1 MKKVNKIIYKVIFSF
16 LVLIS
21 TPLESKILSEGR
33 SDAKVIVKVFSSLT
47 CPACANFHSKIYYQL
62 KEDFIDKGL
71 ISIEFKSFPLDI
83 IAFNATKL
91 AHCRN
96 DGEHEILHHLYLNQ
110 DKWIKGKNELEAN
123 QAMKKFIDNTEYNLD
138 FDKCLADKKI
148 EDHIL
153 EDRIEGV
160 KKYKVNATPTVIIN
174 GKKFENHSN
183 YKKLKKYI
191 EKLI

>member
-1 MKKVNKIIYKVIFSF
+1 MKKIFIVSILIFFNCLNSYSDIKPLTSGNKDSKVK
-16 LVLIS
+16 LM
-21 TPLESKILSEGR
+21 
-33 SDAKVIVKVFSSLT
+33 VFESLT
-47 CPACANFHSKIYYQL
+47 CSHCANFHINIYPKL

-71 ISIEFKSFPLDI
+71 LSVEFKSFPLDI
-83 IAFNATKL
+83 IAFNASKI
-91 AHCRN
+91 AHCKN
-96 DGEHEILHHLYLNQ
+96 DGNTEILHHLYLNQ

-123 QAMKKFIDNTEYNLD
+123 QALKKFIDSTQYNLD
-138 FDKCLADKKI
+138 FEKCLSNKKT

-153 EDRIEGV
+153 EDRIDGV
-160 KKYKVNATPTVIIN
+160 KKYDVKATPTVIIN

>member
-1 MKKVNKIIYKVIFSF
+1 MFKKLIFIITILLLNCVNAFSEVKPIISGNPDTKVK
-16 LVLIS
+16 LM
-21 TPLESKILSEGR
+21 
-33 SDAKVIVKVFSSLT
+33 VFESLT
-47 CPACANFHSKIYYQL
+47 CSHCANFHKNIYPKL
-62 KEDFIDKGL
+62 KEDFIGKGL

-96 DGEHEILHHLYLNQ
+96 DGNPEILHYFYLNQ
-110 DKWIKGKNELEAN
+110 DKWIKGKNEVEAN
-123 QAMKKFIDNTEYNLD
+123 QAIKKFIDATEYNLD
-138 FDKCLADKKI
+138 FDKCLSDKQI

-160 KKYKVNATPTVIIN
+160 KKYEVKATPTVIIN

>member
-1 MKKVNKIIYKVIFSF
+1 MKKLIFIITILLLNCVNAFSEVKPIISGNPDTKVK
-16 LVLIS
+16 LM
-21 TPLESKILSEGR
+21 
-33 SDAKVIVKVFSSLT
+33 VFESLT
-47 CPACANFHSKIYYQL
+47 CSHCANFHKNIYPKL

-96 DGEHEILHHLYLNQ
+96 DGDPEILHYFYLNQ
-110 DKWIKGKNELEAN
+110 DKWIKGKNEVEAN
-123 QAMKKFIDNTEYNLD
+123 QAIKKFIDATEYNLD
-138 FDKCLADKKI
+138 FDKCLSDKQI

-160 KKYKVNATPTVIIN
+160 EKYEVKATPTVIIN

>member
-1 MKKVNKIIYKVIFSF
+1 MKKLIFIITILLLNCVNAFSEVKPIISGNPDTKVK
-16 LVLIS
+16 LM
-21 TPLESKILSEGR
+21 
-33 SDAKVIVKVFSSLT
+33 VFESLT
-47 CPACANFHSKIYYQL
+47 CSHCANFHKNIYPKL

-96 DGEHEILHHLYLNQ
+96 DGDPEILHYFYLNQ
-110 DKWIKGKNELEAN
+110 DKWIKGKNEVEAN
-123 QAMKKFIDNTEYNLD
+123 QAIKKFIDATEYNLD
-138 FDKCLADKKI
+138 FDKCLSNKQI

-160 KKYKVNATPTVIIN
+160 KKYEVKATPTVIIN

>member
-1 MKKVNKIIYKVIFSF
+1 MKKLFIVSILIFFNCLNSYSDIKPLTSGNKDSKVK
-16 LVLIS
+16 LM
-21 TPLESKILSEGR
+21 
-33 SDAKVIVKVFSSLT
+33 VFESLT
-47 CPACANFHSKIYYQL
+47 CSHCANFHINIYPKL

-71 ISIEFKSFPLDI
+71 LSVEFKSFPLDI
-83 IAFNATKL
+83 IAFNASKI
-91 AHCRN
+91 AHCKN
-96 DGEHEILHHLYLNQ
+96 DGDTKILHHLYLNQ

-123 QAMKKFIDNTEYNLD
+123 QALKKFIDTTQYNLD
-138 FDKCLADKKI
+138 FEKCLSNTNA

-153 EDRIEGV
+153 KDRIDGV
-160 KKYKVNATPTVIIN
+160 KKYDVKATPTVIIN

>member
-1 MKKVNKIIYKVIFSF
+1 MKKSIFIITILLLNCVNAFSDVKPIISGNPDTKVK
-16 LVLIS
+16 LM
-21 TPLESKILSEGR
+21 
-33 SDAKVIVKVFSSLT
+33 VFESLT
-47 CPACANFHSKIYYQL
+47 CSHCANFHKNIYPKL

-83 IAFNATKL
+83 VAFNATKL

-96 DGEHEILHHLYLNQ
+96 DGDPEILHYFYLNQ
-110 DKWIKGKNELEAN
+110 DKWIKGKNEVEAN
-123 QAMKKFIDNTEYNLD
+123 QAIKKFIDASEYNLD
-138 FDKCLADKKI
+138 FDNCLSNKQI

-160 KKYKVNATPTVIIN
+160 KKYQVNSTPTIIIN

>member
-1 MKKVNKIIYKVIFSF
+1 MKKLIFIMTILLFNCVSAFSEVKPIISGNPDTKVK
-16 LVLIS
+16 LM
-21 TPLESKILSEGR
+21 
-33 SDAKVIVKVFSSLT
+33 VFESLT
-47 CPACANFHSKIYYQL
+47 CSHCANFHKNIYPKL
-62 KEDFIDKGL
+62 KEDFVDKGL

-96 DGEHEILHHLYLNQ
+96 DGDPEILHYFYLNQ
-110 DKWIKGKNELEAN
+110 DKWIKGKNEVEAN
-123 QAMKKFIDNTEYNLD
+123 QAIKKFINATEYNLD
-138 FDKCLADKKI
+138 FDKCLSDKQI

-160 KKYKVNATPTVIIN
+160 KKYGVKATPTVIIN

>member
-1 MKKVNKIIYKVIFSF
+1 MKKLILIISILLFNCVNAFSEVKPIISGNPDTKVK
-16 LVLIS
+16 LM
-21 TPLESKILSEGR
+21 
-33 SDAKVIVKVFSSLT
+33 VFESLT
-47 CPACANFHSKIYYQL
+47 CSHCANFHKNIYPKL

-96 DGEHEILHHLYLNQ
+96 DGDPEILHYFYLNQ
-110 DKWIKGKNELEAN
+110 DKWIKGKNEVEAN
-123 QAMKKFIDNTEYNLD
+123 QAIKKFIDATEYNLD
-138 FDKCLADKKI
+138 FDKCLSDKQI

-153 EDRIEGV
+153 EDRVEGV
-160 KKYKVNATPTVIIN
+160 KKYEVKATPTVIIN

>member
-1 MKKVNKIIYKVIFSF
+1 MKKIIFISILIFFNFINANSEVKPILVGSADSKVK
-16 LVLIS
+16 LM
-21 TPLESKILSEGR
+21 
-33 SDAKVIVKVFSSLT
+33 VFESLT
-47 CPACANFHSKIYYQL
+47 CSHCANFHKNIYPKL

-123 QAMKKFIDNTEYNLD
+123 QAMKKFIDNTEYNRD
-138 FDKCLADKKI
+138 FDKCWTDKKI

-160 KKYKVNATPTVIIN
+160 KKYKVNSTPTVIIN

-183 YKKLKKYI
+183 YKKLKKYL

>member
-1 MKKVNKIIYKVIFSF
+1 MKKIFIISILIFFNCLNSYSDIKPLTSGNKDSKVK
-16 LVLIS
+16 LM
-21 TPLESKILSEGR
+21 
-33 SDAKVIVKVFSSLT
+33 VFESLT
-47 CPACANFHSKIYYQL
+47 CSHCANFHMNIYPKL

-71 ISIEFKSFPLDI
+71 LSVEFKSFPLDI
-83 IAFNATKL
+83 IAFNASKI
-91 AHCRN
+91 AHCKN
-96 DGEHEILHHLYLNQ
+96 DGDTKILHHLYLNQ

-123 QAMKKFIDNTEYNLD
+123 QALKKFIDSTQYNLD
-138 FDKCLADKKI
+138 FEKCLSNKKT

-153 EDRIEGV
+153 EDRIDGV
-160 KKYKVNATPTVIIN
+160 KKYDVKATPTVIIN

>member
-1 MKKVNKIIYKVIFSF
+1 MKKIVLIIFCTIFFCSSVNSDTKINTIYEGDINAKINLIIY
-16 LVLIS
+16 
-21 TPLESKILSEGR
+21 E
-33 SDAKVIVKVFSSLT
+33 SLT
-47 CPACANFHSKIYYQL
+47 CGHCADFHKNIYPKL

>member
-1 MKKVNKIIYKVIFSF
+1 MKKIILVSILIFFNFINANSEVKPILVGSADSKVK
-16 LVLIS
+16 LM
-21 TPLESKILSEGR
+21 
-33 SDAKVIVKVFSSLT
+33 VFESLT
-47 CPACANFHSKIYYQL
+47 RGHCANFHKNIYPKL
-62 KEDFIDKGL
+62 KDDFIDKGL

-96 DGEHEILHHLYLNQ
+96 DGKHEILHHLYLNQ

>member
-1 MKKVNKIIYKVIFSF
+1 MKKIFIVSILIFFNCLNSYSDIKPLTSGNKDSKVK
-16 LVLIS
+16 LM
-21 TPLESKILSEGR
+21 
-33 SDAKVIVKVFSSLT
+33 VFESLT
-47 CPACANFHSKIYYQL
+47 CSHCANFHMNIYPKL

-71 ISIEFKSFPLDI
+71 LSVEFKSFPLDI
-83 IAFNATKL
+83 IAFNASKI
-91 AHCRN
+91 AHCKN
-96 DGEHEILHHLYLNQ
+96 DGDTKILHHLYLNQ

-123 QAMKKFIDNTEYNLD
+123 QALKKFIDSTQYNLD
-138 FDKCLADKKI
+138 FEKCLSNKKT

-153 EDRIEGV
+153 EDRIDGV
-160 KKYKVNATPTVIIN
+160 KKYDVKATPTVIIN

>member
-1 MKKVNKIIYKVIFSF
+1 MKKLIFIITILLLNCVNAFSEVKPIISGNPDTKVK
-16 LVLIS
+16 LM
-21 TPLESKILSEGR
+21 
-33 SDAKVIVKVFSSLT
+33 VFESLT
-47 CPACANFHSKIYYQL
+47 CSHCANFHKNIYPKL

-83 IAFNATKL
+83 IAFNAAKL

-96 DGEHEILHHLYLNQ
+96 DGDPEILHYFYLNQ
-110 DKWIKGKNELEAN
+110 DKWIKGKNEVEAN
-123 QAMKKFIDNTEYNLD
+123 QAIKKFIDATEYNID
-138 FDKCLADKKI
+138 FDKCLSDKQI

-160 KKYKVNATPTVIIN
+160 KKYEVKATPTVIIN

>member
-1 MKKVNKIIYKVIFSF
+1 MKKIILVSILIFLNFINANSEVKPILVGNADSKVK
-16 LVLIS
+16 LM
-21 TPLESKILSEGR
+21 
-33 SDAKVIVKVFSSLT
+33 VFESLT
-47 CPACANFHSKIYYQL
+47 CSFCANFHKNIYPKL

-110 DKWIKGKNELEAN
+110 DKWIKGKNEIEAN
-123 QAMKKFIDNTEYNLD
+123 QAMKKFIDNTKYNLD
-138 FDKCLADKKI
+138 FDKCLANKKI

-160 KKYKVNATPTVIIN
+160 KKYKVDSTPTVIIN

>member
-1 MKKVNKIIYKVIFSF
+1 MKKIFIISILIFFNCLNSYSDIKP
-16 LVLIS
+16 LIS
-21 TPLESKILSEGR
+21 GNKDSK
-33 SDAKVIVKVFSSLT
+33 VKLMVFESLT
-47 CPACANFHSKIYYQL
+47 CSHCANFHINIYPKL

-71 ISIEFKSFPLDI
+71 LSVEFKSFPLDI
-83 IAFNATKL
+83 IAFNASKI
-91 AHCRN
+91 AHCKN
-96 DGEHEILHHLYLNQ
+96 DGDTKILHHLYLNQ

-123 QAMKKFIDNTEYNLD
+123 QALKKFIDSTQYNLD
-138 FDKCLADKKI
+138 FEKCLSNKNT

-153 EDRIEGV
+153 EDRIDGV
-160 KKYKVNATPTVIIN
+160 KKYDVKATPTVIIN

>member
-1 MKKVNKIIYKVIFSF
+1 MKKLIFITTILLFNCVSTFSEVKPIISGNPDTKVK
-16 LVLIS
+16 LM
-21 TPLESKILSEGR
+21 
-33 SDAKVIVKVFSSLT
+33 VFESLT
-47 CPACANFHSKIYYQL
+47 CSHCANFHKNIYPKL

-96 DGEHEILHHLYLNQ
+96 DGDPEILHYFYLNQ
-110 DKWIKGKNELEAN
+110 DKWIKGKNEVEAN
-123 QAMKKFIDNTEYNLD
+123 QAIKKFIDATEYNLD
-138 FDKCLADKKI
+138 FDKCLSDKQI

-160 KKYKVNATPTVIIN
+160 KKYEVKATPTVIIN

>member
-1 MKKVNKIIYKVIFSF
+1 MKKLIFIITILLLNCVNAFSEVKPIISGNPDTKVK
-16 LVLIS
+16 LM
-21 TPLESKILSEGR
+21 
-33 SDAKVIVKVFSSLT
+33 VFESLT
-47 CPACANFHSKIYYQL
+47 CSYCANFHKNIYPKL

-96 DGEHEILHHLYLNQ
+96 DGDPEILHYFYLNQ
-110 DKWIKGKNELEAN
+110 DKWIKGKNEVEAN
-123 QAMKKFIDNTEYNLD
+123 QAIKKFIDATEYNLD
-138 FDKCLADKKI
+138 FDKCLSDKQI

-160 KKYKVNATPTVIIN
+160 KKYEVKATPTVIIN

>member
-1 MKKVNKIIYKVIFSF
+1 MKKIVFISILIFFNFINANSEVKPILVGSADSKVK
-16 LVLIS
+16 LM
-21 TPLESKILSEGR
+21 
-33 SDAKVIVKVFSSLT
+33 VFESLT
-47 CPACANFHSKIYYQL
+47 CSHCANFHKNIYPKL

-91 AHCRN
+91 AHCRT

-160 KKYKVNATPTVIIN
+160 KKFKVQATPTLIIN
-174 GKKFENHSN
+174 GKKFENPTN
-183 YKKLKKYI
+183 YKKLKKYL

>member
-1 MKKVNKIIYKVIFSF
+1 MKKLFFIITILLFSCVSAFSEVKPIISGNPDTKVK
-16 LVLIS
+16 LM
-21 TPLESKILSEGR
+21 
-33 SDAKVIVKVFSSLT
+33 VFESLT
-47 CPACANFHSKIYYQL
+47 CSHCANFHKNIYPKL

-96 DGEHEILHHLYLNQ
+96 DGDPEILHYFYLNQ
-110 DKWIKGKNELEAN
+110 DKWIKGKNEVEAN
-123 QAMKKFIDNTEYNLD
+123 QAIKKFIDATEYNLD
-138 FDKCLADKKI
+138 FDKCLSDKQI

-160 KKYKVNATPTVIIN
+160 KKYEVKATPTVIIN

>member
-1 MKKVNKIIYKVIFSF
+1 MKKSIFIITILLLNCVNAFSDVKPIISGNPDTKVK
-16 LVLIS
+16 LM
-21 TPLESKILSEGR
+21 
-33 SDAKVIVKVFSSLT
+33 VFESLT
-47 CPACANFHSKIYYQL
+47 CSHCANFHKNIYPKL

-96 DGEHEILHHLYLNQ
+96 DGDPEILHYFYLNQ
-110 DKWIKGKNELEAN
+110 DKWIKGKNEVEAN
-123 QAMKKFIDNTEYNLD
+123 QAIKKFIDATEYNLD
-138 FDKCLADKKI
+138 FDKCLSDKQI

-160 KKYKVNATPTVIIN
+160 KKYEVKATPTVIIN

-183 YKKLKKYI
+183 YKILKKYI
-191 EKLI
+191 EILI

>member
-1 MKKVNKIIYKVIFSF
+1 MKKIFIISILVFFNCLNSYSDIKPLTSGNKDSKVK
-16 LVLIS
+16 LM
-21 TPLESKILSEGR
+21 
-33 SDAKVIVKVFSSLT
+33 VFESLT
-47 CPACANFHSKIYYQL
+47 CSHCANFHINIYPKL

-71 ISIEFKSFPLDI
+71 LSVEFKSFPLDI
-83 IAFNATKL
+83 IAFNASKI
-91 AHCRN
+91 AHCKN
-96 DGEHEILHHLYLNQ
+96 DGDTKILHHLYLNQ

-123 QAMKKFIDNTEYNLD
+123 QALKKFIDSTQYNLD
-138 FDKCLADKKI
+138 FEKCLSNKKT

-153 EDRIEGV
+153 EDRIDGV
-160 KKYKVNATPTVIIN
+160 KKYDVKATPTVIIN

>member
-1 MKKVNKIIYKVIFSF
+1 MKKIILVSILIFFNFINANSEVKPILVGNADSKVK
-16 LVLIS
+16 LM
-21 TPLESKILSEGR
+21 
-33 SDAKVIVKVFSSLT
+33 VFESLT
-47 CPACANFHSKIYYQL
+47 CSFCANFHKNIYPKL

-110 DKWIKGKNELEAN
+110 DKWIKGKNELEEN
-123 QAMKKFIDNTEYNLD
+123 QSMKKFIYNTEYNLD

>member
-1 MKKVNKIIYKVIFSF
+1 MKKIIFISILIFFNFINANSEVKPILVGSADSKVK
-16 LVLIS
+16 LM
-21 TPLESKILSEGR
+21 
-33 SDAKVIVKVFSSLT
+33 VFESLT
-47 CPACANFHSKIYYQL
+47 CSHCANFHKNIYPKL

-96 DGEHEILHHLYLNQ
+96 DGEHEILHH
-110 DKWIKGKNELEAN
+110 AN

>member
-1 MKKVNKIIYKVIFSF
+1 MKKLIFIITILLPSYVSAFSEVKPIISGNPDTKVK
-16 LVLIS
+16 LM
-21 TPLESKILSEGR
+21 
-33 SDAKVIVKVFSSLT
+33 VFESLT
-47 CPACANFHSKIYYQL
+47 CSHCANFHKNIYPKL

-96 DGEHEILHHLYLNQ
+96 DGDPEILHYFYLNQ
-110 DKWIKGKNELEAN
+110 DKWIKGKNEVEAN
-123 QAMKKFIDNTEYNLD
+123 QAIKKFIDATEYNLD
-138 FDKCLADKKI
+138 FDKCLSDKQI

-160 KKYKVNATPTVIIN
+160 KKYEVKATPTVIIN

>member
-1 MKKVNKIIYKVIFSF
+1 MKKLIFITTILLFNCVSTFSEVKPIISGNPDTKVK
-16 LVLIS
+16 LM
-21 TPLESKILSEGR
+21 
-33 SDAKVIVKVFSSLT
+33 VFESLT
-47 CPACANFHSKIYYQL
+47 CSHCANFHKNIYPKL

-83 IAFNATKL
+83 VAFNATKL

-96 DGEHEILHHLYLNQ
+96 DGDPEILHYFYLNQ
-110 DKWIKGKNELEAN
+110 DKWIKGKNEVEAN
-123 QAMKKFIDNTEYNLD
+123 QAIKKFIDATEYNLD
-138 FDKCLADKKI
+138 FDKCLSDKQI

-160 KKYKVNATPTVIIN
+160 KKYEVKATPTVIIN

>member
-1 MKKVNKIIYKVIFSF
+1 MKKIIIVSILIFFNFINANSEVKPILVGNADSKVK
-16 LVLIS
+16 LMVY
-21 TPLESKILSEGR
+21 E
-33 SDAKVIVKVFSSLT
+33 SLT
-47 CPACANFHSKIYYQL
+47 CSFCANFHKNIYPKL

-110 DKWIKGKNELEAN
+110 DKWIKGNNELEAN
-123 QAMKKFIDNTEYNLD
+123 KAMKKFIDNTKYNLD

-160 KKYKVNATPTVIIN
+160 KKYKVSSTPTVIIN

>member
-1 MKKVNKIIYKVIFSF
+1 MKKLIFIITILLFSCVSAFSEVKPIISGNSDTKVK
-16 LVLIS
+16 LM
-21 TPLESKILSEGR
+21 
-33 SDAKVIVKVFSSLT
+33 VFESLT
-47 CPACANFHSKIYYQL
+47 CSHCANFHKNIYPKL

-96 DGEHEILHHLYLNQ
+96 DGDPEILHYFYLNQ
-110 DKWIKGKNELEAN
+110 DKWIKGKNEVEAN
-123 QAMKKFIDNTEYNLD
+123 QAIKKFIDATEYNLD
-138 FDKCLADKKI
+138 FDKCLSDKQI

-160 KKYKVNATPTVIIN
+160 KKYEVKATPTVIIN

>member
-1 MKKVNKIIYKVIFSF
+1 MKKLIFIITILLFNCVSAFSETKPIISGDPDTKVK
-16 LVLIS
+16 LM
-21 TPLESKILSEGR
+21 
-33 SDAKVIVKVFSSLT
+33 VFESLT
-47 CPACANFHSKIYYQL
+47 CSHCANFHKNIYPKL
-62 KEDFIDKGL
+62 KEDFIDKDL

-83 IAFNATKL
+83 VAFNATKL

-96 DGEHEILHHLYLNQ
+96 DGDPEILHYFYLNQ
-110 DKWIKGKNELEAN
+110 DKWIKGKNEAEAN
-123 QAMKKFIDNTEYNLD
+123 QAIKKFIDASEYNLD
-138 FDKCLADKKI
+138 FDKCLSNKQI

-160 KKYKVNATPTVIIN
+160 KKYEVNSTPTVIIN

>member
-1 MKKVNKIIYKVIFSF
+1 MKKSIFIITILLLNCVNAFSDVKPIISGNPDTKVK
-16 LVLIS
+16 LM
-21 TPLESKILSEGR
+21 
-33 SDAKVIVKVFSSLT
+33 VFESLT
-47 CPACANFHSKIYYQL
+47 CSHCANFHKNIYPKL
-62 KEDFIDKGL
+62 KEDFVDKGL

-96 DGEHEILHHLYLNQ
+96 DGDPEILQYFYLNQ
-110 DKWIKGKNELEAN
+110 DKWIKGKNEVEAN
-123 QAMKKFIDNTEYNLD
+123 QAIKKFIDATEYNLD
-138 FDKCLADKKI
+138 FDKCLSDKQI

-160 KKYKVNATPTVIIN
+160 KKYEVKATPTVIIN

>member
-1 MKKVNKIIYKVIFSF
+1 MKKIFIVSILIFFNCLNSYSDIKPLTSGNKDSKVK
-16 LVLIS
+16 LM
-21 TPLESKILSEGR
+21 
-33 SDAKVIVKVFSSLT
+33 VFESLT
-47 CPACANFHSKIYYQL
+47 CSHCANFHINIYPKL

-71 ISIEFKSFPLDI
+71 LSVEFKSFPLDI
-83 IAFNATKL
+83 IAFNASKI
-91 AHCRN
+91 AHCKN
-96 DGEHEILHHLYLNQ
+96 DGDTKILHHLYLNQ

-123 QAMKKFIDNTEYNLD
+123 QALKKFIDSTQYNLD
-138 FDKCLADKKI
+138 FEKCLSNKKT

-153 EDRIEGV
+153 EDRIDGV
-160 KKYKVNATPTVIIN
+160 KKYDVKATPTVIIN

>member
-1 MKKVNKIIYKVIFSF
+1 MKKLFIVSILIFFNCLNSYSDIKPLTSGNKDSKVK
-16 LVLIS
+16 LM
-21 TPLESKILSEGR
+21 
-33 SDAKVIVKVFSSLT
+33 VFESLT
-47 CPACANFHSKIYYQL
+47 CSHCANFHINIYPKL

-71 ISIEFKSFPLDI
+71 LSVEFKSFPLDI
-83 IAFNATKL
+83 IAFNASKI
-91 AHCRN
+91 AHCKN
-96 DGEHEILHHLYLNQ
+96 DGDTKILHHLYLNQ

-123 QAMKKFIDNTEYNLD
+123 QALKKFIDSTQYNLD
-138 FDKCLADKKI
+138 FEKCLSNKKT

-153 EDRIEGV
+153 EDRIDGV
-160 KKYKVNATPTVIIN
+160 KKYDVKATPTVIIN

>member
-1 MKKVNKIIYKVIFSF
+1 MKKLIFIITILLFNCVSAFSEVKPIISGNPDTKVK
-16 LVLIS
+16 LM
-21 TPLESKILSEGR
+21 
-33 SDAKVIVKVFSSLT
+33 VFESLT
-47 CPACANFHSKIYYQL
+47 CSHCANFHKNIYPKL

-96 DGEHEILHHLYLNQ
+96 DGDPEILHYFYLNQ
-110 DKWIKGKNELEAN
+110 DKWIKGKNEVEAN
-123 QAMKKFIDNTEYNLD
+123 QAIKKFIDATEYNLD
-138 FDKCLADKKI
+138 FDKCLIDKQI

-160 KKYKVNATPTVIIN
+160 KKYEVKATPTVIIN